1 MRTLFGLT
9 NKKKNRKSESPRRVE
24 GLKGQPRARK
34 EGRKSE
40 VLTKEQLVQNRI
52 ARRQKRTK
60 TIAKLT
66 PQMKLK
72 REAAHKK
79 AGSFL
84 SGLNW
89 NMTYDIGI
97 DLGTANVLLYVKGRG
112 LVLDEPG
119 FVARDTKTQEVL
131 AVGAKA
137 RRMWGRTPV
146 GMEVIRPLQEGVIA
160 DYDMTEFMLRH
171 FVRAVVPAS
180 VLVRTRIV
188 ACVPSGITPVGKRA
202 ILEALLRTGARKTVL
217 IEEPLA
223 AAMGTGLDKARD
235 VGAMVVDMG
244 GGTTDIAVVCDSGV
258 VVSESLPI
266 GGDRFDEAIVRY
278 IKRKRR
284 LVIGYP
290 TAEEIKISIGTV
302 DRKAPK
308 QDMVVRG
315 RDLGTGLP
323 KSTLVSSQEIQE
335 AMEAHMVSILEGIKN
350 ILEKTP
356 PELVAAIADHGII
369 LTGGGALLDGVD
381 RIITRVIGIAAYLVE
396 APRYAVIR
404 GTAKALEEMSSLQD
418 TLEELQ

>member
-1 MRTLFGLT
+1 
-9 NKKKNRKSESPRRVE
+9 
-24 GLKGQPRARK
+24 
-34 EGRKSE
+34 
-40 VLTKEQLVQNRI
+40 
-52 ARRQKRTK
+52 
-60 TIAKLT
+60 
-66 PQMKLK
+66 
-72 REAAHKK
+72 
-79 AGSFL
+79 
-84 SGLNW
+84 
-89 NMTYDIGI
+89 
-97 DLGTANVLLYVKGRG
+97 
-112 LVLDEPG
+112 
-119 FVARDTKTQEVL
+119 
-131 AVGAKA
+131 
-137 RRMWGRTPV
+137 MWGRTPV
-146 GMEVIRPLQEGVIA
+146 GIEVIRPLQEGVIA

-171 FVRAVVPAS
+171 FIRAVVPAS

-258 VVSESLPI
+258 VVSESLPV